1 MKVYQCSLR
10 LSANNVETK
19 REKVTKAIRESAKI
33 SDILQLPVRLE
44 FNLGPDLGRAKGTI
58 YPDEVIKIH
67 DEPDRL
73 RLQRRD
79 EDSSTYFD
87 FMGFDW
93 VDLIGVSITTT
104 QK

>member
-19 REKVTKAIRESAKI
+19 RVKVVKAIEESIKV
-33 SDILQLPVRLE
+33 SEILQLPLKLE
-44 FNLGPDLGRAKGTI
+44 FNLGTDLGRARGTI
-58 YPDEVIKIH
+58 YPDEVIKIY
-67 DEPDRL
+67 DGSERL

-93 VDLIGVSITTT
+93 VDLISVNITTT